1 MGVAAMAEAAKPAE
15 GCIKR
20 GAFALGTS
28 AVFGGLVG
36 AVEAMW
42 TDAPAVKAEKRGP
55 AIRATWQCVARN
67 SILFGLVGG
76 TFATGDCMAA
86 SVRGKDDVWN
96 GVYGGLAAG
105 GVFAMKT
112 ASPLRGLGAGLTFG
126 AVSALVDLSGQRLQP
141 ERLSDLSEMDRFQ
154 CERALC
160 WRLLPFVSCIL

>member
-86 SVRGKDDVWN
+86 SVRGKDD
-96 GVYGGLAAG
+96 AG
-105 GVFAMKT
+105 TESTV
-112 ASPLRGLGAGLTFG
+112 
-126 AVSALVDLSGQRLQP
+126 VSLQ
-141 ERLSDLSEMDRFQ
+141 EESSQ
-154 CERALC
+154 
-160 WRLLPFVSCIL
+160 